1 MELSYNIYEDKLSF
15 VLPEEVEI
23 IVDKNK
29 INDYILWE
37 KSKIDLLN
45 QLVDNLLHSSVN
57 KYILYVTIISKVIES
72 H

>member
-37 KSKIDLLN
+37 KSKIDVLN